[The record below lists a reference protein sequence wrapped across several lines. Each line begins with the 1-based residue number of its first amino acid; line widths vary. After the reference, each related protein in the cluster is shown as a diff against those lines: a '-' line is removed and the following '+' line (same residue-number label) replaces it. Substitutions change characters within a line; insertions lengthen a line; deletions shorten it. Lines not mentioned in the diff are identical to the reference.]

1 MHETAVVEGL
11 MRILTEQAKA
21 NKVGRVIAVKLRIGK
36 LRGIDS
42 RQIRLAFEIF
52 AEGTLAEG
60 ARLDIEDVGVT
71 ARCNVCDT
79 VFEVAQYRFVCSG
92 CGGSDAE
99 VLTGRELYIESFEAA
114 PL

>member
-11 MRILTEQAKA
+11 MRILTEHAKQ
-21 NKVGRVIAVKLRIGK
+21 NGVDRVVAVKLKIGR

-60 ARLDIEDVGVT
+60 ARLDIDDVG
-71 ARCNVCDT
+71 AR
-79 VFEVAQYRFVCSG
+79 ERA
-92 CGGSDAE
+92 
-99 VLTGRELYIESFEAA
+99 
-114 PL
+114 

>member
-11 MRILTEQAKA
+11 MRILAEQAKA
-21 NKVGRVIAVKLRIGK
+21 NKVGRVIAVRLRIGK

-60 ARLDIEDVGVT
+60 ARLDIEEVAVT
-71 ARCNVCDT
+71 ARCNACGT
-79 VFEVAQYRFVCSG
+79 AFEVARYHFVCPG

-99 VLTGRELYIESFEAA
+99 VTTGRELYIESFEAA
-114 PL
+114 AG